1 MSPVSRPA
9 KSRYNEI
16 GKRVECDF
24 VVKGC
29 SLKLQKRCLD
39 LQKRVTGPAKKGPG
53 TAGKGPGTAEKGPGT
68 AEKGPGTALHRLL
81 LLNLLYDSVNWQQGS
96 RFI

>member
-68 AEKGPGTALHRLL
+68 ALHRLL